1 MRGRL
6 INNYWFVPAAMVT
19 GAIGLAFLLP
29 WVDHAIGS
37 SGALVPGWIYQGGP
51 EGARILLS
59 TISGSMITVAALTF
73 SITIV
78 GLSMASQQFGPRL
91 LRNFIRD
98 RGYQLVL
105 GTFLAAFIYCL
116 LVLRTV
122 RSTGSPQFVPYISL
136 TVGILFAI
144 AGVGLLVYFID
155 HAVFSI
161 RAESIVATSGR
172 ELRVAIDHLFPQTE
186 SKRAERRPGRSLPE
200 GFPSGAQEIA
210 AEGSGYIQA
219 LDQDRLLKLAHEN
232 GLVLRLEHRVGHFLI
247 QGGKLLDAWPEVTPT
262 EELAGELNECF
273 TLGTQRS
280 LNPDVESAIDQL
292 VEIAVRSLSP
302 GINDPDTAIACI
314 DQLADGLGMVGGRR
328 IPPAVLSYEGEV
340 RLVTY
345 PLTYSGLVDAAFS
358 QIRQYG
364 RESVPVILR
373 LLEAI
378 ASLTPGVQH
387 ESNRAALMSQA
398 QMLWRASRES
408 VPEPND
414 LGTIELRYR
423 AVERALPA
431 SADELSSSNAL
442 PAEGNNQPPRTV

>member
-1 MRGRL
+1 MTRLRGRL

-19 GAIGLAFLLP
+19 AAIGLAFLLP

-91 LRNFIRD
+91 LGNFIRD
-98 RGYQLVL
+98 RGYQLAL

-136 TVGILFAI
+136 TVGILFAV
-144 AGVGLLVYFID
+144 AGVGLLVYFIH

-161 RAESIVATSGR
+161 RAESIVAASGR
-172 ELRVAIDHLFPQTE
+172 ELHVAIDHLFPQTE
-186 SKRAERRPGRSLPE
+186 SNRSERRQPGRSLPE

-210 AEGSGYIQA
+210 AGDGGGGYIQTI
-219 LDQDRLLKLAHEN
+219 DHGRLLKLAHEN

-247 QGGKLLDAWPEVTPT
+247 QGSKLLDAWPDVTPT
-262 EELAGELNECF
+262 EELVGELNECF
-273 TLGTQRS
+273 ILGTQRS

-314 DQLADGLGMVGGRR
+314 DQLADALGMVGDRS
-328 IPPAVLSYEGEV
+328 IPPAVLSHEGEV

-358 QIRQYG
+358 QIRQYSRG
-364 RESVPVILR
+364 SVPVILR

-387 ESNRAALMSQA
+387 ESHRTALMHQA
-398 QMLWRASRES
+398 QMLWRASQES

-414 LGTIELRYR
+414 LRTIELRYR
-423 AVERALPA
+423 AVERAPA
-431 SADELSSSNAL
+431 TSANELSSSQGHLTA
-442 PAEGNNQPPRTV
+442 

>member
-1 MRGRL
+1 MRYAWDPTSTQVKVTRLRGRL
-6 INNYWFVPAAMVT
+6 ANNYWFLPAAMVT
-19 GAIGLAFLLP
+19 AAIGLAFLLP

-37 SGALVPGWIYQGGP
+37 SGTLVPDWIYQGGP
-51 EGARILLS
+51 EGARVLLS

-136 TVGILFAI
+136 AVGILLAV
-144 AGVGLLVYFID
+144 AGVGLLVYFIH

-161 RAESIVATSGR
+161 RAESIVAVSGR

-186 SKRAERRPGRSLPE
+186 SDRSEQRRPGRSLPE

-219 LDQDRLLKLAHEN
+219 IDQDRLLKLAHEN

-247 QGGKLLDAWPEVTPT
+247 QGSKLLDAWPDGTPT
-262 EELAGELNECF
+262 EELVRELNECF
-273 TLGTQRS
+273 VLGTQRS
-280 LNPDVESAIDQL
+280 LTPDVESAIDQL

-302 GINDPDTAIACI
+302 GINDPNTAIACI
-314 DQLADGLGMVGGRR
+314 DQLADGLGMVGGRG

-345 PLTYSGLVDAAFS
+345 PLTYSG
-358 QIRQYG
+358 
-364 RESVPVILR
+364 
-373 LLEAI
+373 
-378 ASLTPGVQH
+378 PG
-387 ESNRAALMSQA
+387 
-398 QMLWRASRES
+398 
-408 VPEPND
+408 
-414 LGTIELRYR
+414 
-423 AVERALPA
+423 
-431 SADELSSSNAL
+431 
-442 PAEGNNQPPRTV
+442 